1 MPDDIS
7 LSRTASLDGSEVRQ
21 EKMKFRVGEIRHKG
35 TDVNQGMCVKWI
47 EQSQEITDRMR
58 RPAIVVNSPVVFIT
72 FLQISMSLEVK
83 NCFILPGTI
92 NITDSK
98 EDPEVVHLDRNRDQ
112 ERTYRNFQ
120 HEASGY

>member
-1 MPDDIS
+1 MLIKECVNG
-7 LSRTASLDGSEVRQ
+7 LMQSE
-21 EKMKFRVGEIRHKG
+21 GE
-35 TDVNQGMCVKWI
+35 T
-47 EQSQEITDRMR
+47 TDRMR

-72 FLQISMSLEVK
+72 ILQTSIILEVK
-83 NCFILPGTI
+83 KCFILPGTI

-98 EDPEVVHLDRNRDQ
+98 EDPEVVHLDQNMDQ